1 MDKCV
6 NSNLCILNTST
17 ILETIK
23 LINQNED
30 QLALVVDNN
39 RQLLG
44 VVTDGDIRRGIIKGV
59 PLNSCVTS
67 VMKTSPTVALES
79 DSKAKM
85 LMLLREARVKFL
97 PVIDNDNVV
106 IDVVKLNDL
115 LMPIHYENTVVIMA
129 GGKGVRL
136 GSLTEN
142 CPKPMLKI
150 GNKPIIETI
159 INNFHRSGFLNFVI
173 SVNYLKEQIID
184 YLGDG
189 TNFGVN
195 ISYLEEDFPL
205 GTAGALSNLKLKEKL
220 PFIVVNGDIYTDLD
234 FADLLDQH
242 NRSEASATMC
252 LRNYNVQIPYGV
264 VHINDNEIIAI
275 SEKPIIQNTI
285 SAGIYVFSPSVI
297 NYIPRDTFYPM
308 TDLFKS
314 LIAQKANVHSYQV
327 DGIWIDIGQQTDF
340 ERAKSLCVE

>member
-1 MDKCV
+1 M
-6 NSNLCILNTST
+6 CILSTST

-242 NRSEASATMC
+242 NRSEADATMC

-264 VHINDNEIIAI
+264 VHTKGNVILSIC
-275 SEKPIIQNTI
+275 EKPIIQNTV
-285 SAGIYVFSPSVI
+285 SAGIYVFSPGVI
-297 NYIPRDTFYPM
+297 SYIPHDTFYPM

-314 LIAQKANVHSYQV
+314 LIANKAIVQSYQV
-327 DGIWIDIGQQTDF
+327 DGIWIDIGQQADF
-340 ERAKSLCVE
+340 ERAKSLCTE